1 MQTTFTAR
9 AEVTPDTED
18 GLYRIALMRV
28 IDGRHFPLVNLA
40 GQTAASV
47 YTTTGIK
54 VAVPPARPEDPIA
67 AAKSILR
74 EALDNLPTSGVVSR
88 DTVVDAFLDSLSEL
102 GYEKEEIDGA

>member
-28 IDGRHFPLVNLA
+28 IDGRNFPLVNLA

-67 AAKSILR
+67 AGVVAAVL

-102 GYEKEEIDGA
+102 GYEKEEINE